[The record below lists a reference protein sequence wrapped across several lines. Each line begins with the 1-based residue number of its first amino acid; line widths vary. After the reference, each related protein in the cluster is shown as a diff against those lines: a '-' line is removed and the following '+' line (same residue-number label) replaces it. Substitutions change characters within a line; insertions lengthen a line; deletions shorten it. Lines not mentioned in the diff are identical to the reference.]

1 MKATISDIAARAGVS
16 KTTVSFALNNPKRIS
31 RDTYDRVMA
40 IVAELGY
47 FPNPVARTLTTKR
60 LGALGLLLP
69 QPIAE
74 VMNNPHL
81 CDVI

>member
-1 MKATISDIAARAGVS
+1 MRATIKDIASRAGVS

-31 RDTYDRVMA
+31 RETYEKIMA
-40 IVAELGY
+40 IVNELGY

-69 QPIAE
+69 
-74 VMNNPHL
+74 
-81 CDVI
+81 